1 MPDVVP
7 DDGAV
12 QSLEVALDEDA
23 AVAEE
28 AATDAEAADTG
39 EAPDAAAAAAA
50 SGRRRGGGDTIFW
63 MSPTR
68 CAVNG
73 LFDPSDCA
81 RLYDSLASR
90 RYRSPRFSYA
100 SA

>member
-1 MPDVVP
+1 MSLELVP
-7 DDGAV
+7 V

-23 AVAEE
+23 AVADE
-28 AATDAEAADTG
+28 AAAADDAAETC
-39 EAPDAAAAAAA
+39 EAPDAAAAAAAA

-73 LFDPSDCA
+73 LFDPSACA

-90 RYRSPRFSYA
+90 KYRSPRFSYA

>member
-1 MPDVVP
+1 MSLVLGVVSGVVP
-7 DDGAV
+7 VVGAV
-12 QSLEVALDEDA
+12 QSPEVALGEDA
-23 AVAEE
+23 AVA
-28 AATDAEAADTG
+28 AEAAAGPEAALTC
-39 EAPDAAAAAAA
+39 EAPDAAAAAAAAA

-81 RLYDSLASR
+81 RL
-90 RYRSPRFSYA
+90 
-100 SA
+100 